1 MCSREKEIGHGVKK
15 KKKKFFLD
23 VEWTV
28 CVSKVMTEQRVG
40 ESRNNTAENEKH
52 SEEG

>member
-1 MCSREKEIGHGVKK
+1 MEFKK
-15 KKKKFFLD
+15 KIKKNLD

-28 CVSKVMTEQRVG
+28 CVSKVLTEQKVG

-52 SEEG
+52 GEEG